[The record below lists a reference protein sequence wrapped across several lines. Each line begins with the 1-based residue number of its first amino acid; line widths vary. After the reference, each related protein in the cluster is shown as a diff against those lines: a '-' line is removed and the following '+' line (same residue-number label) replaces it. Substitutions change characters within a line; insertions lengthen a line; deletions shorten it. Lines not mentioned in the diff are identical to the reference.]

1 MFTVQPS
8 LSINFGVH
16 PTVHSNCHHQT
27 VHSKPDLSVFYLL
40 QYQHLVRNYTK
51 ADVYIIH
58 KALDLV
64 NWDMQV
70 LIFNETILNVFRN
83 FVPSKTVTCND
94 EDTFWINEK
103 VKSKIKS
110 KSEVYKIY
118 IKNRKIKLIFKILK
132 ILSLNLTS

>member
-1 MFTVQPS
+1 M
-8 LSINFGVH
+8 
-16 PTVHSNCHHQT
+16 
-27 VHSKPDLSVFYLL
+27 
-40 QYQHLVRNYTK
+40 
-51 ADVYIIH
+51 YIIH

-103 VKSKIKS
+103 IKSKIKS
-110 KSEVYKIY
+110 KSELYKIY